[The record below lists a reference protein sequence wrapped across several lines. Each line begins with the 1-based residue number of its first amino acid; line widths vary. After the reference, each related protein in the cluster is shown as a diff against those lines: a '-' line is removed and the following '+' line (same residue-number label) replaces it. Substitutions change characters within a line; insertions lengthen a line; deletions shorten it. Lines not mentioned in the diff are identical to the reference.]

1 MTHMKKILLTI
12 AIILP
17 LAGVAQHD
25 EKRTA
30 LPIIRTNE
38 KALPIFEDGAV
49 KPTGWWIINP
59 KIRPDVYETS
69 AKKLFFMNEKRDT
82 LSFNIERGGVYDF
95 IILQNGCDTAYT
107 RIKWITD
114 NPLEEPAE
122 DFCRRSPS
130 GMLSRKQAE
139 FDIDALVYTFSEVHP
154 NMFYECGQAEFM
166 EAVNR
171 VKNNLPDSLNR
182 VQLYKEVAPL
192 VAMLGDGHSNLGF
205 PLNDLFTKELL
216 RLPLFVDIDLHNYD
230 ITTKAC
236 IDSIIPRGSQIL
248 SINGVDSRTMLEHMM
263 QYVSGER
270 YFFRLARVN
279 EGFTALFELLYAA
292 DSYKVEY
299 RESESK
305 KRKTVTLL
313 PAKYEEISKR
323 LPYQKQQKQKTED
336 YSFTIDKKQNVA
348 IMDFRR
354 FNNPGKMRA
363 FADSMFTCMRH
374 EGIGNLIIDIRKNGG
389 GNSAVGDEL
398 FRYISPVP
406 FKQMSKAFV
415 RITPTTRRLAK
426 IKDRHPGLY
435 HYDNSQDLT
444 LPLTPEE
451 GRFTGNVY
459 LLTSHQTFSSAGS
472 FAWAFKAFG
481 MGTIVGEETG
491 GMNVCFGDI
500 LPYRLPVSG
509 LVCSISYKRFWQYG
523 ADEKN
528 VHGAIPHYAVPQ
540 AQAMD
545 KALKLARRK

>member
-1 MTHMKKILLTI
+1 MKKLFLAI
-12 AIILP
+12 AMTLP
-17 LAGVAQHD
+17 LVGVAQQNPVRD
-25 EKRTA
+25 A

-38 KALPIFEDGAV
+38 KALPIFEDGAG

-59 KIRPDVYETS
+59 TIRPDVYETS
-69 AKKLFFMNEKRDT
+69 AKELFFLNEKRDT
-82 LSFNIERGGVYDF
+82 LAFKIERGGVYDF
-95 IILQNGCDTAYT
+95 IILQNECDTAYT
-107 RIKWITD
+107 RIKWVTD
-114 NPLEEPAE
+114 NPLEEPTAE
-122 DFCRRSPS
+122 FCQLAPS
-130 GMLSRKQAE
+130 GLLSREQAQ
-139 FDIDALVYTFSEVHP
+139 FDIDALVYTFGEVHP
-154 NMFYECGQAEFM
+154 NMFHECGQAEFM

-171 VKNNLPDSLNR
+171 VKSNLPDSLNR

-192 VAMLGDGHSNLGF
+192 IAMLGDGHSNLAF

-216 RLPLFVDIDLHNYD
+216 RMPLFVGINLDNYD
-230 ITTKAC
+230 ITTVAC

-248 SINGVDSRTMLEHMM
+248 SINGVDSRTMLERMM

-279 EGFTALFELLYAA
+279 EGFTALFELLYAS
-292 DSYKVEY
+292 DSYEVVY
-299 RESESK
+299 RAPESK
-305 KRKTVTLL
+305 KSKTVTLS
-313 PAKYEEISKR
+313 PTTYDEITKR
-323 LPYQKQQKQKTED
+323 IPHQKKTQRRVED
-336 YSFTIDKKQNVA
+336 YSFTLDKARNVA
-348 IMDFRR
+348 IMDFRH

-363 FADSMFTCMRH
+363 FADSMFTVMRH
-374 EGIGNLIIDIRKNGG
+374 EGIGNLIIDIRHNGG

-435 HYDNSQDLT
+435 HYDNSQDLIC
-444 LPLTPEE
+444 PLTPEE

-472 FAWAFKAFG
+472 FAWAFKEFG
-481 MGTIVGEETG
+481 MGTVIGEETG

-500 LPYRLPVSG
+500 IPYRLPVSG
-509 LVCSISYKRFWQYG
+509 LRCSISYKRFWQYG
-523 ADEKN
+523 ADEKDI
-528 VHGAIPHYAVPQ
+528 HGAIPHYEVPQ